1 MTTEAKRQP
10 NRLIHEKSPYL
21 LQHAYNPVDWYPWGE
36 DAFKK
41 AKMEDKPVFL
51 SIGYSTCHWCHVM
64 ERESFEN
71 EEVADLLNKHF
82 VAIKVDREERPDV
95 DQIYMTA
102 CQAMTGQ
109 GGWPLTIIMT
119 PEKKPFFAGT
129 YFPKRSK
136 WGRPG
141 LIEILTEIAKLW
153 ETDREQLL
161 TISKRLYEFMQTM
174 PQSKKGDL
182 TEEVLEK
189 AYREFLGKFDSEY
202 GGFGPA
208 PKFPTPHNLIFLFRY
223 WKRTGEEKA
232 LVMAEKTLE
241 AMARGGIYDHVG
253 YGFHRYSTDREW
265 LVPHFEKMLYDNALL
280 AYTYL
285 EAYQATK
292 KEKYARV
299 AREVFTYV
307 KRKMTSPEGGFYSAE
322 DADSEGVE
330 GKYYAWTPDEVKKAL
345 GPEEGELFC
354 RVYDITPEGN
364 FEGKNI
370 PNLIHTDLESMA
382 VKFGKS
388 SEELTD
394 SLDRMRQ
401 KLYQGR
407 EKRVL
412 PHKDDKILTSWNGLM
427 IAALAKGVR
436 VLQDQE
442 LLNMAQKAA
451 EFIFSKLRRDDGRL
465 LARYR
470 EGEGAVLAYLDD
482 YAFLIWGL
490 IELYEAS
497 FEVRYLKLAVELT
510 REMLKLFWDEKHG
523 GLFFTGADGEELIT
537 RPKEIYDGALPS
549 GNSVAALNLLRLSR
563 MLGEEDFLQKAEEI
577 LSTFA
582 GKVSEIPSAHSFYL
596 LAYLFYLGPVK
607 EIVVAGEPDGED
619 TRAMIEKINLAY
631 LPNSVVLFHPI
642 GDAGQEIREIIPHI
656 ADKKSLIG
664 ERATVY
670 VCENF
675 SCKAPVVEVEM
686 LEEYLM

>member
-1 MTTEAKRQP
+1 MRQP

-21 LQHAYNPVDWYPWGE
+21 LQHAYNPVDWYPWGDE
-36 DAFKK
+36 AFKK
-41 AKMEDKPVFL
+41 ALMEDKPVFL

-64 ERESFEN
+64 ERESFED

-82 VAIKVDREERPDV
+82 VAIKVDREERPDI

-161 TISKRLYEFMQTM
+161 TISKRLYEFMQAM

-189 AYREFLGKFDSEY
+189 AYREFLGRFDSEY

-208 PKFPTPHNLIFLFRY
+208 PKFPTPHNLIFLLRY

-232 LVMAEKTLE
+232 LFMAEKTLE
-241 AMARGGIYDHVG
+241 AMTRGGIYDHIG

-330 GKYYAWTPDEVKKAL
+330 GKYYVWTQDEVKKVL

-388 SEELTD
+388 LEELTE

-401 KLYQGR
+401 KLYQER

-427 IAALAKGVR
+427 IAALAKGAR

-470 EGEGAVLAYLDD
+470 EGEAAVLAYLDD

-523 GLFFTGADGEELIT
+523 GLYFTGVDGEELIT
-537 RPKEIYDGALPS
+537 RPKEIYDGAMPS
-549 GNSVAALNLLRLSR
+549 GNSVAALNLLRLGR

-582 GKVSEIPSAHSFYL
+582 GKVSEIPSAYSFYL
-596 LAYLFYLGPVK
+596 LAYIFYLGPVK
-607 EIVVAGEPDGED
+607 EVVVAGEPGGED

-642 GDAGQEIREIIPHI
+642 GDAGQEIQEIIPHI
-656 ADKKSLIG
+656 ADKKPLPG

-686 LEEYLM
+686 LDIFFGKKA

>member
-1 MTTEAKRQP
+1 MRQP

-21 LQHAYNPVDWYPWGE
+21 LQHAYNPVDWYPWGI

-41 AKMEDKPVFL
+41 ALMEDKPVFL

-64 ERESFEN
+64 ERESFED

-141 LIEILTEIAKLW
+141 LMEILTEIVKLW

-161 TISKRLYEFMQTM
+161 TISKRLYEFMQTI

-189 AYREFLGKFDSEY
+189 AYREFLGRFDSEY

-208 PKFPTPHNLIFLFRY
+208 PKFPTPHNLIFLLRY

-232 LVMAEKTLE
+232 LFMAEKTLE

-292 KEKYARV
+292 KEKYARI

-307 KRKMTSPEGGFYSAE
+307 KRKMTSPERGFYSAE

-330 GKYYAWTPDEVKKAL
+330 GKYYVWTPDEVKKVL

-370 PNLIHTDLESMA
+370 PNLIHTDIELVAQEI
-382 VKFGKS
+382 GKS
-388 SEELTD
+388 AAELTE

-401 KLYQGR
+401 KLYHER

-412 PHKDDKILTSWNGLM
+412 PLKDDKILTSWNGLM
-427 IAALAKGVR
+427 IAALAKGAR

-442 LLNMAQKAA
+442 LLNMAHNAA
-451 EFIFSKLRRDDGRL
+451 EFIFSKLRRADGRL
-465 LARYR
+465 IARYR
-470 EGEGAVLAYLDD
+470 EGEAAVLAYLDD

-497 FEVRYLKLAVELT
+497 FEVWYLKLAVELT

-563 MLGEEDFLQKAEEI
+563 MLGEEDFLQKAVEI

>member
-1 MTTEAKRQP
+1 MRRP

-21 LQHAYNPVDWYPWGE
+21 LQHAYNPVDWYPWGDE
-36 DAFKK
+36 AFKK
-41 AKMEDKPVFL
+41 ALMEDKPVFL

-64 ERESFEN
+64 EQESFED

-141 LIEILTEIAKLW
+141 LMEILTEIAKLW

-161 TISKRLYEFMQTM
+161 TISKRLYEFMQAM

-189 AYREFLGKFDSEY
+189 AYREFLGRFDSEY

-208 PKFPTPHNLIFLFRY
+208 PKFPTPHNLIFLLRY

-232 LVMAEKTLE
+232 LFMAEKTLE

-330 GKYYAWTPDEVKKAL
+330 GKYYVWTTDEVKKAL

-370 PNLIHTDLESMA
+370 PNLIHTDLESME
-382 VKFGKS
+382 VKVGKS
-388 SEELTD
+388 LEELTD

-401 KLYQGR
+401 KLYQER

-427 IAALAKGVR
+427 IAALAKGAR

-442 LLNMAQKAA
+442 LLNMAQNAA

-470 EGEGAVLAYLDD
+470 EGETAVLAYLDD

-497 FEVRYLKLAVELT
+497 FEVRYLKLSVELT

-537 RPKEIYDGALPS
+537 RPKEIYDGAVPS
-549 GNSVAALNLLRLSR
+549 GNSVAALNLLRLGR
-563 MLGEEDFLQKAEEI
+563 VLGEDEFLQKAEEI
-577 LSTFA
+577 LSAFA
-582 GKVSEIPSAHSFYL
+582 GKVSEMPSAYSFFL
-596 LAYLFYLGPVK
+596 QAYLFYLGPVK
-607 EIVVAGEPDGED
+607 EIVIAGEPDGED
-619 TRAMIEKINLAY
+619 TRAMLEKINLAY
-631 LPNSVVLFHPI
+631 LPNSVLLFHPI
-642 GDAGQEIREIIPHI
+642 GGAGQEIREIIPHI

-686 LEEYLM
+686 LEEYLK